1 VISHSLQ
8 IAGAHFALHLSRAAR
23 VALQFILLSVALVC
37 YGAAP
42 GNLNIQT
49 EYEAQL
55 QEEIASSGSHF
66 DLRHSLRGAAQRRAG
81 SLLCIVSVE
90 ATRRTSARSA
100 SAERASS
107 CVSLGLA
114 LPLRC

>member
-1 VISHSLQ
+1 VTESLQ
-8 IAGAHFALHLSRAAR
+8 SAGANVVLHFCRAGR
-23 VALQFILLSVALVC
+23 FALQFILLSFALIC

-55 QEEIASSGSHF
+55 QEEIASNHF
-66 DLRHSLRGAAQRRAG
+66 DIRTTLRGAAQRRAG
-81 SLLCIVSVE
+81 TPLGLLSIES
-90 ATRRTSARSA
+90 TRRAVAHST
-100 SAERASS
+100 SAERRSP
-107 CVSLGLA
+107 CVSLGLV

>member
-1 VISHSLQ
+1 MTDFHLPS
-8 IAGAHFALHLSRAAR
+8 AGANVFLHVRRAGR
-23 VALQFILLSVALVC
+23 FALQFILLSVALVC

-42 GNLNIQT
+42 GSLNVQA

-55 QEEIASSGSHF
+55 QEELASSGNHF

-81 SLLCIVSVE
+81 SVLCIVSVE
-90 ATRRTSARSA
+90 ATRQAFARSA
-100 SAERASS
+100 STEQASP